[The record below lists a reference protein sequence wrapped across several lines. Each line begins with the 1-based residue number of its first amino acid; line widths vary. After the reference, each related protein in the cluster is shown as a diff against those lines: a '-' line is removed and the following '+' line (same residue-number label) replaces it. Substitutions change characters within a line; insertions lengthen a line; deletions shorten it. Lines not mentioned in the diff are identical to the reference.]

1 MGLVLKQRVEVVL
14 SGGSKRFSWA
24 MLEALVD
31 ESSNEDIA
39 RVLKGSV
46 L

>member
-1 MGLVLKQRVEVVL
+1 
-14 SGGSKRFSWA
+14 

-46 L
+46 LQKFTPSL